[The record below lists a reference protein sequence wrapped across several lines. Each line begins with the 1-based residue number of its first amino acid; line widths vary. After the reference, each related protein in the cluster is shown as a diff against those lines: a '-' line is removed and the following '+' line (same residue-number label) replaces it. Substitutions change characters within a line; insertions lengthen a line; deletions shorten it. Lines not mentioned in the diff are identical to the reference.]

1 VRELN
6 QEQIEELRECCN
18 HPGWTL
24 YLDVIE
30 DLMLDNFQQLF
41 ALDPGE
47 AESFV
52 KFVELKGR
60 LDQLRD
66 VTYFYQRQ
74 LATGPE
80 EVERVDNTYSSVFK
94 RLLGRLFGRS

>member
-1 VRELN
+1 
-6 QEQIEELRECCN
+6 
-18 HPGWTL
+18 
-24 YLDVIE
+24 
-30 DLMLDNFQQLF
+30 MLDNFQQLF
-41 ALDPGE
+41 VLDPAK

-74 LATGPE
+74 LATGVD
-80 EVERVDNTYSSVFK
+80 EVSRVDNTYSSIYR